1 MDLVLHP
8 ERYAIVRLPPETVI
22 ADVVP
27 QHGVVAIVRSARELS
42 IWMPEKSAPADA
54 TMSTD
59 WRLLSIVGPLDLGL
73 TGILASVL
81 VPLAEAGV
89 SVFPFASY
97 DTDWIGIPAAS
108 SATAVSALEAAGH
121 SVART

>member
-8 ERYAIVRLPPETVI
+8 ERYVIVRLPPETVV
-22 ADVVP
+22 ADVIP
-27 QHGVVAIVRSARELS
+27 EHGVVAIVRSEGELS

-54 TMSTD
+54 TMSAG

-73 TGILASVL
+73 TGILAAVL
-81 VPLAEAGV
+81 VPLADAGV

-97 DTDWIGIPAAS
+97 DTDWIGIPATS
-108 SATAVSALEAAGH
+108 SAAAVSALEAAGH